1 MYSKPNTTVMGQK
14 VPPPGR
20 PRRLDAAPTPL
31 DNTTATPIG
40 KATTPALLH
49 SAYARVG
56 RAVLCLC
63 LAALPFLASCEKEA
77 QYEGFPEMHSY
88 YQESCGLGSDAVDI
102 DSITRFTSKVNTFVE
117 VNPEAKETSYYPLIK
132 ENVKKYWN
140 IIIIRIEGEGE
151 WDGIDN
157 IDDLL

>member
-49 SAYARVG
+49 SAYVTGGQAR
-56 RAVLCLC
+56 
-63 LAALPFLASCEKEA
+63 CEVRRRGQWKS
-77 QYEGFPEMHSY
+77 PSP
-88 YQESCGLGSDAVDI
+88 SDGQV
-102 DSITRFTSKVNTFVE
+102 V
-117 VNPEAKETSYYPLIK
+117 
-132 ENVKKYWN
+132 
-140 IIIIRIEGEGE
+140 
-151 WDGIDN
+151 
-157 IDDLL
+157 